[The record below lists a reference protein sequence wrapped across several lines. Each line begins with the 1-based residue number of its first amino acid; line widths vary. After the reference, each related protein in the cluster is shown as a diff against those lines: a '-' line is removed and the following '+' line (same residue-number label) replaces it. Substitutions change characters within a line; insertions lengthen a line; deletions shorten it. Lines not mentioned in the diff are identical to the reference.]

1 MMGRSLFK
9 TKAFSIF
16 IDKVWDNN
24 PIFIMVLGICSSL
37 AVTTNLTNALV
48 MGISV
53 IVVLSISSTLISLI
67 RNFISEQVRMIT
79 FMLIISTFVITV
91 DFALKIF
98 VIDISKA
105 LGPYIGLI
113 ITNCILMGRAEAF
126 ASKNPPFHS
135 FLDAVGSG
143 LGYTLVLLVLA
154 LLRELF
160 SSGTLFG
167 LIILEN
173 WTTWNLMS
181 IAPGAFFVLGV
192 IIIFFN
198 MINSFL
204 KKRKQRKQRQE

>member
-1 MMGRSLFK
+1 MGKSLFK

-16 IDKVWDNN
+16 IDKVWENN

-48 MGISV
+48 MGLSV
-53 IVVLSISSTLISLI
+53 VVVLGISSFLISLI
-67 RNFISEQVRMIT
+67 RNYISDQVRLIT

-91 DFALKIF
+91 DFILKIY
-98 VIDISKA
+98 VPDISKA

-135 FLDAVGSG
+135 LLDAVGSG
-143 LGYTLVLLVLA
+143 LGYTLVLLLLA
-154 LLRELF
+154 LIREFL
-160 SSGTLFG
+160 SWGTLFG
-167 LIILEN
+167 SHIIESWVN
-173 WTTWNLMS
+173 WNLMS

-192 IIIFFN
+192 IIIFSN
-198 MINSFL
+198 MITTAM
-204 KKRKQRKQRQE
+204 KRSKQRKKQ